1 MNRRQGGFS
10 LLEVLV
16 AFAIMAM
23 ALGVLYQALGGSLRG
38 IGAAEQSTRAVL
50 LAQSLLDAHDLVPA
64 EGLDETGQSAG
75 GFQWRLHSAPYALG
89 LENPHWELH
98 EVQALV
104 RWSDR
109 GREREFVLTTLLP
122 VNLRSP

>member
-16 AFAIMAM
+16 AFAIMAL

-50 LAQSLLDAHDLVPA
+50 LAQSLLDAYDLVPA
-64 EGLDETGQSAG
+64 EGIDEVGRSAG
-75 GFQWRLHSAPYALG
+75 GFEWRLHSVPFAVG

-104 RWSDR
+104 RWRDR
-109 GREREFVLTTLLP
+109 GRERKFVLTTLLP
-122 VNLRSP
+122 VNLRLP

>member
-38 IGAAEQSTRAVL
+38 IGAAGQSTRAVL

-64 EGLDETGQSAG
+64 EGIDEAGQSAG
-75 GFQWRLHSAPYALG
+75 GFEWRLHSVPFALA

-98 EVQALV
+98 EVQAQV
-104 RWSDR
+104 RWRDR